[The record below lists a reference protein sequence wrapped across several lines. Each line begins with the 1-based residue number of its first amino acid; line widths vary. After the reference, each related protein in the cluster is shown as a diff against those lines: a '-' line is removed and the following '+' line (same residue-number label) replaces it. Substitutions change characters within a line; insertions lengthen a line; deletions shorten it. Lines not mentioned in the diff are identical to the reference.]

1 MGYKMSITVLLLVI
15 SALATCAVAETDFFT
30 PYAGTDREIEINQN
44 AAAAIT
50 DLNRYHGG
58 GGYSYYP
65 SHHHSSS
72 YYYRPSYPQSYRPS
86 SNLGN
91 IIAPAVFGLSAVTG
105 LAAASSLFPSTSI
118 VGK

>member
-44 AAAAIT
+44 VAAAIS

-72 YYYRPSYPQSYRPS
+72 YYYGPPYSQPYRPS

-91 IIAPAVFGLSAVTG
+91 ILGKPHNLSPHKTD
-105 LAAASSLFPSTSI
+105 L
-118 VGK
+118 